1 MHFFLLCDIIMKKTE
16 GKSDMFA
23 DTHLH
28 TSFSG
33 DSETP
38 PEHQLERAI
47 ELGMTSLCFTDH
59 HDYDLKSDVDFSL
72 DIKAYLGAMREL
84 REKYREKIH
93 IGIGVELGLQLHIA
107 DYIGS
112 ISDTLGEMD
121 FVIGSNHAV
130 DGLDPYFPEYFE
142 LNGTNSYQRY
152 FEATLKRI
160 KRIKDFDSLGHLD
173 YIVRYGAKRGLS
185 YSYKEYADVID
196 EILKQI
202 IYDGKALECNS
213 GALSRGMSETNPC
226 ADVLRRYREL
236 GGELV
241 TLGSDAHTPDTLGY
255 KFDECADLL
264 RGCGFKYI
272 AFYEKRKPIM
282 QKLF

>member
-1 MHFFLLCDIIMKKTE
+1 
-16 GKSDMFA
+16 MFA

-38 PEHQLERAI
+38 PERQIERAA
-47 ELGMTSLCFTDH
+47 ELGMTALCFTDH
-59 HDYDLKSDVDFSL
+59 HDYDLKSDVDFNL
-72 DIKAYLGAMREL
+72 DIEAYLKKMKEL
-84 REKYREKIH
+84 REKYKGKIH
-93 IGIGVELGLQLHIA
+93 ICIGIELGLQYHIA

-112 ISDTLGEMD
+112 ISETLGEMD

-142 LNGTNSYQRY
+142 LNGANSYRKY

-173 YIVRYGAKRGLS
+173 YITRYGAKHGLS
-185 YSYKEYADVID
+185 YSYKEYSDVID
-196 EILKQI
+196 EILRQLI
-202 IYDGKALECNS
+202 SDGKALGCTS

-226 ADVLRRYREL
+226 ADVLRRYHEL
-236 GGELV
+236 GGELI

-264 RGCGFKYI
+264 RVCGFKYI
-272 AFYEKRKPIM
+272 AFYEKRKPAM